1 MRTGIK
7 IGGLMT
13 ARDYIH
19 ELLVFDRM
27 HPDLGVLEL
36 PIVVHNEEG
45 RLVPAAPYHIGTD
58 EGGLG
63 FPYLHLDAAA
73 PVRDETSEG

>member
-1 MRTGIK
+1 
-7 IGGLMT
+7 MT

-19 ELLVFDRM
+19 ELLEFDRL
-27 HPDLGVLEL
+27 HPELNVLEL
-36 PIVVHNEEG
+36 PIVVHAEDG
-45 RLVPAAPYHIGTD
+45 GLVPAAPYHIGTE

-73 PVRDETSEG
+73 PAEGGGDAVN